1 MSKKW
6 KRILIIAVGIIAL
19 LIIYSVVSN
28 KDKDLVK
35 VTAEKAAIRSITQTV
50 TASGQIYPEYE
61 VKISPDVSGEITDL
75 NVQEGDSVQKG
86 QILARVYA
94 DNYALDRDEASARLG
109 QSQANVAN
117 SEAALGVQKATLDR
131 AQQVYNRNKQLFDD
145 RVISKAELEQYETD
159 LASARAN
166 YNASLQ
172 NIRSLQAGMRSSQTG
187 LVAANKVLGRATI
200 VSPISGIIS
209 SLKVEKGER
218 VVGTAQMA
226 GTEMMTVADMR
237 TMEVRVNVGENDI
250 VKVSIGDDADIEVDA
265 YNGRKFKGIV
275 TKIASSVKSALG
287 TTSSVST
294 SSNDVTNYE
303 VRIRIDKNSYQDL
316 IDPEHPRKFPFRP
329 GMNASADIKTQ
340 RKDNIVTVPI
350 AAVNARVKGSDKSL
364 SDTKKEQKEKD
375 PADNASNDDGRAG
388 EMEEVVYLVM
398 KDNVVKKR
406 IVKTGIQDI
415 NYIEIKEGLKAGDMV
430 VTGPYSAVSQT
441 LKDDARVKV
450 IPKEE
455 LFKPK

>member
-187 LVAANKVLGRATI
+187 
-200 VSPISGIIS
+200 
-209 SLKVEKGER
+209 
-218 VVGTAQMA
+218 
-226 GTEMMTVADMR
+226 
-237 TMEVRVNVGENDI
+237 
-250 VKVSIGDDADIEVDA
+250 
-265 YNGRKFKGIV
+265 
-275 TKIASSVKSALG
+275 
-287 TTSSVST
+287 
-294 SSNDVTNYE
+294 
-303 VRIRIDKNSYQDL
+303 
-316 IDPEHPRKFPFRP
+316 
-329 GMNASADIKTQ
+329 
-340 RKDNIVTVPI
+340 
-350 AAVNARVKGSDKSL
+350 
-364 SDTKKEQKEKD
+364 
-375 PADNASNDDGRAG
+375 
-388 EMEEVVYLVM
+388 
-398 KDNVVKKR
+398 
-406 IVKTGIQDI
+406 
-415 NYIEIKEGLKAGDMV
+415 
-430 VTGPYSAVSQT
+430 
-441 LKDDARVKV
+441 
-450 IPKEE
+450 
-455 LFKPK
+455 